1 MADRTGG
8 GKKGGTGKGKK
19 TTRKRA
25 VLLFL
30 LKHAFLAGTAFIFAS
45 LLFMF
50 TMDRIIMPFYIGIG
64 KEFDAPDF
72 RGKTV
77 EEARRAAPKKLVIRV
92 EKTDYHNE
100 YPENTIYLQIPPP
113 ETKIKPG
120 RKIRVFVS
128 KGPKP
133 ITVPD
138 VVGTSPRN
146 ARTAVRNAG
155 LAVREVAWIP
165 SNEYPYG
172 IVAAQYPSA
181 LSEVP
186 DTTGV
191 ILYISNGRKV
201 MNVVMPNLL
210 NMSLSAARDTL
221 RTHGFHLS
229 FLRVQREEQPDLLP
243 NTVIEQYPSP
253 GVPAST
259 TEEVVL
265 IVSTTAEKEK

>member
-1 MADRTGG
+1 MADGTVGVKRSR
-8 GKKGGTGKGKK
+8 TGKGKK
-19 TTRKRA
+19 GTGKRT

-30 LKHAFLAGTAFIFAS
+30 LKHAFLAGTAFVLAS
-45 LLFMF
+45 LLFLF

-64 KEFDAPDF
+64 KEFAAPDF

-77 EEARRAAPKKLVIRV
+77 EEARRAASNRLVIRV

-100 YPENTIYLQIPPP
+100 YPENTIYLQIPSPG
-113 ETKIKPG
+113 TKIKPG

-146 ARTAVRNAG
+146 ARTAVKNAG

-172 IVAAQYPSA
+172 IVAAQYPEA
-181 LSEVP
+181 NSEVP

-201 MNVVMPNLL
+201 MNVVMPDLQ

-221 RTHGFHLS
+221 RARGFHLS
-229 FLRVQREEQPDLLP
+229 FLRIQREEQPDLLP

-259 TEEVVL
+259 TEEVIL
-265 IVSTTAEKEK
+265 IVSTAAEEEK